1 MALLPFAVLQ
11 QMGRQLGIYFGFKCE
26 FLFHFRSKP
35 QRELLF
41 PHFTLLVVF
50 EQAIDDAG
58 DAVLFAGEEERVR
71 VYRWL
76 ESGLELIQ
84 FCSSALLGLV
94 LDDFFEA

>member
-41 PHFTLLVVF
+41 PHFTLFVVF

-71 VYRWL
+71 VYL